1 MRTRLYYVGRLGG
14 KGAKGETGRPGSK
27 EAGFPVS
34 GLVGADEG
42 HLPIALSSSP
52 ATSWGQR
59 AQRCQLQAPVWPVS
73 PIPVPWASQDTFA
86 YQAEGCMSPRVPA
99 SHLH

>member
-1 MRTRLYYVGRLGG
+1 MSTRLYDVGRLGG
-14 KGAKGETGRPGSK
+14 QGAKGETGRPGSK
-27 EAGFPVS
+27 EARFPGS

-59 AQRCQLQAPVWPVS
+59 TQRCQLHAPVGPVY
-73 PIPVPWASQDTFA
+73 PTPVPWASQDTFS
-86 YQAEGCMSPRVPA
+86 YQAEGRMSPHVPA
-99 SHLH
+99 GHVH